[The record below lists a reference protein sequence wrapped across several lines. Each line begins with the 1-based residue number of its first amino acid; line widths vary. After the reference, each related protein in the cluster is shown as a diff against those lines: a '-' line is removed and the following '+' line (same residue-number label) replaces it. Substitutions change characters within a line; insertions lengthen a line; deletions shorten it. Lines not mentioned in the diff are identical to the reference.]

1 MRGRA
6 AGPRVRQQA
15 VAGIPVGRLRTGGH
29 AAGVG
34 VRPGDSL
41 RLLDVARAVYSE
53 QAWVVSVEEMEREG
67 WFGGS
72 LRPEVRTRVG
82 EVAIIPHE
90 PIAYLD
96 PADGGEARLV
106 CRHGSL
112 TAEEMLVPFLAG

>member
-1 MRGRA
+1 VDVGARA
-6 AGPRVRQQA
+6 ELLDERV
-15 VAGIPVGRLRTGGH
+15 LKE
-29 AAGVG
+29 AAMISGEA
-34 VRPGDSL
+34 RFRWLHTEPGASPD